1 MKKLVAI
8 TGKTGAGK
16 STVCEY
22 LKSKGAYIIDGD
34 VVARDI
40 LKTDFSLL
48 PKIKEIFGNDIEVND
63 ELDRKKLAERAF
75 STPEKTELLNSV
87 FHPSVNKKI
96 DELAE
101 QAFLK
106 YDVVIVDA
114 AAIIESG
121 YASKCDALI
130 AVTAPGDVRL
140 ARIKERDGISEKDA
154 LLRMNAQKD
163 DSFYTENA
171 DFVIVN
177 DGDFKPEKMLSELCD
192 YLFKE

>member
-48 PKIKEIFGNDIEVND
+48 PKIKEIFGNDIEVNG

-75 STPEKTELLNSV
+75 STPENTELLNSV

-114 AAIIESG
+114 AAIIEAG

-140 ARIKERDGISEKDA
+140 ARIKERDGISEKNA

-177 DGDFKPEKMLSELCD
+177 DGDFEPEKMLSELCD